1 MTVDEELPHFDQALQ
16 EARHVLRSNEARRA
30 RHLVSVWNPSYAADA
45 MDVHLE
51 LLLRGA
57 AEWRAGSREE
67 DDVYVWWGKVR
78 SANRQQPLAHL
89 AEILEIDADLAREAR
104 DDVGPEVHLYLTDY
118 RSLYVGHVGGISAED
133 ERDDKGHVPAYYRD
147 SDLSCDC
154 WFQLWDIRRLVA
166 DDTVAVIEELK
177 RLRNVRYHD
186 RPVSIYGGMVELP
199 LLVRRDDDAR
209 YFDPEL
215 REGLLSG
222 LYWCEFDSQR
232 SGIGAMERELR
243 ENLFGDRAWNG
254 LDPAARTFVASAEVA
269 FRGHRDDPGFDFT
282 GVVVDLAKAFEVQT
296 NAMLR
301 RAMRTA
307 REDVRRINL
316 DGRSV
321 DLARGR
327 ALTLSELAR
336 AIGED
341 RGVNEFVKRRLQHGE
356 WFAASLPPILREIAE
371 LRNPAAHEQESPEG
385 GRNRHEK
392 PGPRNRN
399 ARFSR

>member
-1 MTVDEELPHFDQALQ
+1 MTTPSSRDQ
-16 EARHVLRSNEARRA
+16 RA
-30 RHLVSVWNPSYAADA
+30 PQTRHLVSVWNPSYAADA
-45 MDVHLE
+45 MDSHLE

-57 AEWRAGSREE
+57 GEWRAGSREE

-78 SANRQQPLAHL
+78 SANRQQPLGHL
-89 AEILEIDADLAREAR
+89 NEILEIDADLCR
-104 DDVGPEVHLYLTDY
+104 DEGGGQPPEVHLYLTDY
-118 RSLYVGHVGGISAED
+118 RSLYVGHVGGVSAD
-133 ERDDKGHVPAYYRD
+133 DQRDDEGHVPAYYRD
-147 SDLSCDC
+147 GKLSCDC

-177 RLRNVRYHD
+177 QLRNVRYHD

-209 YFDPEL
+209 YFDLEL
-215 REGLLSG
+215 RDGLLGG

-232 SGIGAMERELR
+232 SGIGTMERELR

-296 NAMLR
+296 NAILR

-307 REDVRRINL
+307 REDVRRVNL

-371 LRNPAAHEQESPEG
+371 LRNPAAHEQKVRRPDAVG
-385 GRNRHEK
+385 MRNRVLGIGTLGSLVQLASVGVK
-392 PGPRNRN
+392 
-399 ARFSR
+399 